1 MDQLSPLTVRALG
14 VLALQF
20 SKSVDTVMDMV
31 EFEWQQLKEDMD
43 RRITKR
49 KRDDYNFAVFASAVP
64 SFSSKVRRFWVD
76 VRSNEWNELLLNGIM
91 LQDEQFEKTFRMTRD
106 SFAILHGLLGSQTY
120 WN

>member
-31 EFEWQQLKEDMD
+31 EFERQQLKEDMD

-49 KRDDYNFAVFASAVP
+49 KRDKYDFAVLASAIP
-64 SFSSKVRRFWVD
+64 LFSSKVRRFWVD

-91 LQDEQFEKTFRMTRD
+91 LQDEQFEKTFRMSRD